1 VRFRRIAPAVVL
13 AVAAAGLTAVQSGPA
28 HAATVTGLPITSV
41 YQVLADTA
49 HGHVF
54 ISQGPDAGA
63 DAPIVVTS
71 LSGTQVATIGK
82 GARGLAL
89 SADDKT
95 LYAAIGDTITAF
107 STTTLKQTAVYPTPG
122 LAWQVAVQS
131 GRLWVS
137 YQDGQLGEIGGIDL
151 ADPSAPWDSVPAQ
164 WTGFPPA
171 IAADPSDSGVLVAA
185 AQPPSVGPAMAT
197 FNVKDPSAVALID
210 SSTSTSCGYNYPSV
224 LPGGATF
231 LCGGFSYSTA
241 TLAPDP
247 SDAAYPGFT
256 VVAPN
261 GAVASGNNAEILAYP
276 AGAVV
281 PTASYDEFYGLPLP
295 ASFSVSYSSP
305 VGLAWAAD
313 SEQLFAVIESV
324 SDSSS
329 HVYSLLSLYPF
340 ERVPAPL
347 TLTSTATTIGYDGSF
362 TVTPHLGVTDGNR
375 AYSVYRTIAG
385 HPRQLVYSCP
395 CDPSGSFTTT
405 GSSWTTNTTYTA
417 VFTGDARYEP
427 ATVNLAVKVGVK
439 VSAALSGYYQS
450 IWISVTQYRV
460 YHHTATLKDA
470 VAITPDK
477 AGECVKLQIQ
487 KYAANAWRAYTMTGC
502 GTVSKSGKVT
512 VSSKLG
518 PTGRFRVQ
526 ADFRASAKDTTNV
539 STNGG
544 WLYYEVTK

>member
-13 AVAAAGLTAVQSGPA
+13 AAAAAGLTAVQSAPA
-28 HAATVTGLPITSV
+28 HAAAVTALPITSV

-54 ISQGPDAGA
+54 ISQGPLGGA
-63 DAPIVVTS
+63 EAPIVVTN
-71 LSGTQVATIGK
+71 LTGTPVATIGD
-82 GARGLAL
+82 GARGMAL

-95 LYAAIGDTITAF
+95 LYAAIGDSVTAF
-107 STTTLKQTAVYPTPG
+107 STTTLKQTDSYATPG
-122 LAWQVAVQS
+122 PAWQVALQS
-131 GRLWVS
+131 GRLWVG
-137 YQDGQLGEIGGIDL
+137 YQDSPYGEIGAIDL
-151 ADPSAPWDSVPAQ
+151 ANGSATWNVVPPGD
-164 WTGFPPA
+164 WTDFPPVMA
-171 IAADPSDSGVLVAA
+171 VDPSDNGILVTS
-185 AQPPSVGPAMAT
+185 SVGTTESVTASYSVSDPAAVT
-197 FNVKDPSAVALID
+197 QIASASL
-210 SSTSTSCGYNYPSV
+210 SCGDSEPSV
-224 LPGGATF
+224 LPGGKTF
-231 LCGGFSYSTA
+231 LCDGIPYGTA
-241 TLAPDP
+241 TLAPD
-247 SDAAYPGFT
+247 SSGTFYGGSAA
-256 VVAPN
+256 VAPN
-261 GAVASGNNAEILAYP
+261 GAIAVNDSGTVMAYP
-276 AGAVV
+276 AGGTA
-281 PTASYDEFYGLPLP
+281 PTAAYDEWWGLSLP
-295 ASFSVSYSSP
+295 SSFDTESSAP
-305 VGLAWAAD
+305 IGLAWSAS
-313 SEQLFAVIESV
+313 SEQLFTVMESGSYQGGAV
-324 SDSSS
+324 
-329 HVYSLLSLYPF
+329 YTLLSLYPF

-385 HPRQLVYSCP
+385 QPRQLVYSCP

-427 ATVNLAVKVGVK
+427 ATVNLAIKVGVK

-487 KYAANAWRAYTMTGC
+487 NYADNAWRAYTMTGC

-526 ADFRASAKDTTNV
+526 ADFRASAKDTANV